1 MIDCRAIRAY
11 PEIKLLI
18 VSQERCICRLIEL
31 WDQLRKIILIRLTTL
46 PLSLNTRKDAVGIV
60 KLSALKLD
68 HPLWIRSRMEANYV
82 AQAAIMR
89 LIQALLPFRHLLVHL
104 FKMLQSF
111 IVHST
116 YR

>member
-1 MIDCRAIRAY
+1 MIDCRTICAH

-18 VSQERCICRLIEL
+18 VSQERCICRLVEL
-31 WDQLRKIILIRLTTL
+31 WYQLRKIILIRLTTL
-46 PLSLNTRKDAVGIV
+46 PLSLNTCEDAVGIV
-60 KLSALKLD
+60 KLSTLKLD

-89 LIQALLPFRHLLVHL
+89 LIQALLPFRHFLVHF
-104 FKMLQSF
+104 FKMFQSF
-111 IVHST
+111 LVHST